1 MVSESLE
8 NWPDLR
14 GVYMANLSISGCCA
28 AIQRA
33 GRTGKVHVVCHD
45 INETVRKLIHSGAVD
60 FTIPQDLTRQ
70 SCPLAAIVGSSAKKR
85 PLESGQFQGQI
96 NILCMENLEGQ

>member
-1 MVSESLE
+1 MSACTWFFFNDTVTTEIYTLSLHDAL
-8 NWPDLR
+8 P
-14 GVYMANLSISGCCA
+14 IS
-28 AIQRA
+28 
-33 GRTGKVHVVCHD
+33 VHLVCHD
-45 INETVRKLIHSGAVD
+45 VNETVRQLIHSGAVD

-70 SCPLAAIVGSSAKKR
+70 GHAPLLLLRDHLRKKK